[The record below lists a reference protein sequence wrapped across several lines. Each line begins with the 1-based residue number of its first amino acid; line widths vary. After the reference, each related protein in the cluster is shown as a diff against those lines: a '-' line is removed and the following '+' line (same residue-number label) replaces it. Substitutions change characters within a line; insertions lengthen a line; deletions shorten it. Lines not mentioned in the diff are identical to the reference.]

1 MHQQRIIFS
10 TGTNEKKWIK
20 VACIFRPKIWDQQ
33 YNLKFEE
40 GKNVDVLPIEQP
52 IAIEKYY
59 YQ

>member
-1 MHQQRIIFS
+1 MHQQRIILTLVPTKRNGS
-10 TGTNEKKWIK
+10 K
-20 VACIFRPKIWDQQ
+20 VACIFRPKIWDQW